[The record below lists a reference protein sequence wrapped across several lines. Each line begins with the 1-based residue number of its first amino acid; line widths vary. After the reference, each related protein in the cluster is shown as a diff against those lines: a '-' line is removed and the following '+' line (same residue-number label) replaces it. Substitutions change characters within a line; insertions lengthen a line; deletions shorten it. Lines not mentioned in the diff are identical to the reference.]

1 MLTKNEHFIKLQKKI
16 AKKIEEKLG
25 IPVNKRISSGLTLQ
39 YDIEV
44 EAIHKITVKV
54 ATKYCEKHG
63 LETPEVSNVGVKVC
77 GSYLAGFV
85 KGGSNYA
92 IFSW

>member
-1 MLTKNEHFIKLQKKI
+1 MTKNEHFIKLQKKI

-25 IPVNKRISSGLTLQ
+25 IPVNKGISSDRTLK

-54 ATKYCEKHG
+54 ATKYCEKRG
-63 LETPEVSNVGVKVC
+63 LDSPEVSNAGVKVC

-85 KGGSNYA
+85 KCGSIYA

>member
-39 YDIEV
+39 YDI
-44 EAIHKITVKV
+44 
-54 ATKYCEKHG
+54 
-63 LETPEVSNVGVKVC
+63 
-77 GSYLAGFV
+77 
-85 KGGSNYA
+85 
-92 IFSW
+92 